1 MEYPSIDHLLPQAME
16 IVFEYDAVAISMLER
31 KMKVSFYIATLIVER
46 LEELAVVGPYNGA
59 KPRAVLVDKQ
69 EWNRIAQNLG
79 L

>member
-16 IVFEYDAVAISMLER
+16 IVFEYDAVAVSMLER
-31 KMKVSFYIATLIVER
+31 KMKVSFYIATIVER

-59 KPRAVLVDKQ
+59 KQRAVLVDKQ
-69 EWNRIAQNLG
+69 EWNKIAQNLG